1 MKQTRGQKR
10 SKVSPKIGILMGSKS
25 DQEIMAEAARIL
37 EQFAVPYEM
46 QVLSAH
52 RAPKKTAEYAAT
64 AEERGLQAIIAGAG
78 AAAHLAGAL
87 ASHTILPIIGV
98 PIGSSPLKGLDA
110 LLATVQMPAGIP
122 VATVAIGKSGA
133 RNAALLAI
141 QILGR
146 SDPALVKKLKEGRRK
161 MLRAIQKIKL

>member
-10 SKVSPKIGILMGSKS
+10 SKASPKIGILMGSKS
-25 DQEIMAEAARIL
+25 DQEVMTEAARIL

-46 QVLSAH
+46 KVLSAH

-122 VATVAIGKSGA
+122 VATVAIGKAGA

-141 QILGR
+141 QILSR
-146 SDPALVKKLKEGRRK
+146 SDPALVRKLKEGRRK
-161 MLRAIQKIKL
+161 MLRAIQKIKP

>member
-1 MKQTRGQKR
+1 MKQTRGRKR
-10 SKVSPKIGILMGSKS
+10 SKASPKIGILMGSKS
-25 DQEIMAEAARIL
+25 DQEVMTEAARIL

-46 QVLSAH
+46 KVLSAH

-122 VATVAIGKSGA
+122 VATVAIGKAGA

-141 QILGR
+141 QILSR
-146 SDPALVKKLKEGRRK
+146 SDPALVRKLKEGRRK
-161 MLRAIQKIKL
+161 MLRAIQKIKP

>member
-10 SKVSPKIGILMGSKS
+10 SKASPKIGILMGSKS